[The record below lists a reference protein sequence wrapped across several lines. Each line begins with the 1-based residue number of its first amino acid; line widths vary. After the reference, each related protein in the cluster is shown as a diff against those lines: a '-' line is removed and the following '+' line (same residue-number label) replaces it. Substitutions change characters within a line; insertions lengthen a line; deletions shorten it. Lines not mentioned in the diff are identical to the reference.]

1 MAIKTIVVGLM
12 TAQDAEWLVPA
23 ACAVANAYG
32 AHLIGVHPVEANL
45 PYVSLDG
52 MVSDLSGPMFY
63 DWQIEETAAIKATF
77 DRRTRVED
85 FVAEWRTQ
93 DAGTTGTAD
102 FLTGIARNADLVMIG
117 QPNRDETRRDETAL
131 YEHVIR
137 QSGRPVLMVPQDYVI
152 QTIGQ
157 HFLLGWSDT
166 DEAARAVHDA
176 LTLAKPD
183 AQVDILFVGQDGQEG
198 AVGPSARR
206 DLAAA
211 LDRHGIKTEL
221 VTGPA
226 DAEGVAATLLRH
238 AFERD
243 CDTVVTGAFG
253 HSRAYDFVIGAVTHE
268 LMEKAKLP
276 VLFAK

>member
-12 TAQDAEWLVPA
+12 TAEDAAWLVPA
-23 ACAVANAYG
+23 ACAVANTFG

-45 PYVSLDG
+45 PYVSVDG
-52 MVSDLSGPMFY
+52 MVSNLSGPMFY

-77 DRRTRVED
+77 DQLTRVVD

-93 DAGTTGTAD
+93 DVGTTGVAN
-102 FLTGIARNADLVMIG
+102 FLTGTARNADLVMIG
-117 QPNRDETRRDETAL
+117 QPDTGENRRDETAL

-137 QSGRPVLMVPQDYVI
+137 QSGRPVLMIPRGHVI
-152 QTIGQ
+152 KTIGQ
-157 HFLLGWSDT
+157 RFLLGWSDT

-176 LTLAKPD
+176 LSLAKPD
-183 AQVDILFVGQDGQEG
+183 AHLGILYVGDDGQDG
-198 AVGPSARR
+198 AAGPSARR

-221 VTGPA
+221 INGSA
-226 DAEGVAATLLRH
+226 DADGVAATLLRH

-243 CDTVVTGAFG
+243 CDMIVTGAFG
-253 HSRAYDFVIGAVTHE
+253 HSRAYDFVIGAVTHD
-268 LMEKAKLP
+268 LMKKAKLP